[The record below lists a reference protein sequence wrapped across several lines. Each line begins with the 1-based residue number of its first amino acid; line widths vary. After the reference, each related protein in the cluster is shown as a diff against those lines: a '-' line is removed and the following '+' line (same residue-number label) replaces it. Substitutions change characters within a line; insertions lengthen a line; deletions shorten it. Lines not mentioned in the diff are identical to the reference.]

1 MSTTTQAQG
10 WGVSFAGT
18 VIPFATRSE
27 AKRFIRDNNKDVAD
41 RRGGTFKAVIV
52 RIPAP
57 TTGKEA
63 TH

>member
-1 MSTTTQAQG
+1 MMSATEQVQG

-18 VIPFATRSE
+18 VIPFATKSE

-52 RIPAP
+52 RTAAP
-57 TTGKEA
+57 KEDI
-63 TH
+63 H

>member
-1 MSTTTQAQG
+1 MSTTTEAQG

-27 AKRFIRDNNKDVAD
+27 AKRFIRDHNKDVAD

-52 RIPAP
+52 RTAAP
-57 TTGKEA
+57 KEA